1 MNLKYKRI
9 LLKMSG
15 EVLGGGGGQ
24 VGIDSGRI
32 DTLVDELAELRNHG
46 VQIGLVVGGGNIF
59 RGASGGVDRVTG
71 DHMGMLA
78 TVINSLA
85 VQDAL
90 SKRGIDARVM
100 SAIRMDQ
107 IAEPFVRRHAIRH
120 LEQGRMVIMAA
131 GTGNPFFTTDTAGV
145 LRAVEINADA
155 LLKGTKVDG
164 VYDSDPHGNPAAKRY
179 KQLSHQEALER
190 DLRVM
195 DATAFSLSRDNNMPI
210 IVFDVSRRGDL
221 LRIVQGEDVGT
232 LVGKGE

>member
-1 MNLKYKRI
+1 MKLKYKRI

-15 EVLGGGGGQ
+15 EVLGGGEA
-24 VGIDSGRI
+24 GIDSGRI
-32 DTLVDELAELRNHG
+32 DTLVEELDELRSHG

-59 RGASGGVDRVTG
+59 RGATGGVDRVTG

-90 SKRGIDARVM
+90 NKRGIDARVM
-100 SAIRMDQ
+100 TAIQMDQ

-164 VYDSDPHGNPAAKRY
+164 VYDSDPNGNPDAKRF

-195 DATAFSLSRDNNMPI
+195 DATAFSLSRDNDMPI

-232 LVGKGE
+232 LVGKG